1 MKKIL
6 FLLLGLFT
14 LTTLRAQVK
23 QEYPQSYIKDGKT
36 YVVFTL
42 EQAQKIDND
51 YDLLVLL
58 KQSKAQYEKLDTAN
72 IIVINNLGAQVAELK
87 LKINTLDGLLKDR
100 DMQINNLK
108 DQINKYEKD
117 QLLANEQ
124 SMKKDSI
131 ISNNTKQIRKLKRQK
146 FLGFTVGGGGLVSV
160 IVLLLLKK

>member
-6 FLLLGLFT
+6 LLLLGLFALVT
-14 LTTLRAQVK
+14 LEAQVK

-51 YDLLVLL
+51 YDLLYLL
-58 KQSKAQYEKLDTAN
+58 RQSKAQYETLDSAN
-72 IIVINNLGAQVAELK
+72 IIVINNLGIQIAELK
-87 LKINTLDGLLKDR
+87 LKINTLNGVIQNR
-100 DMQINNLK
+100 EAQILNLK
-108 DQINKYEKD
+108 SQITKYEDDKILADKQSKAKD
-117 QLLANEQ
+117 I
-124 SMKKDSI
+124 I
-131 ISNNTKQIRKLKRQK
+131 ISNNGKQIKKLKRQK